1 MPLTEKDI
9 ELARRYVIC
18 RSAIKA
24 FNKDKEYITEADL
37 ELRNSYLNLI
47 VNALVKANNELRE
60 LNKYPIS
67 VKVTDQPTVYEV
79 KIGNNRQGY
88 IEVNVVEITEEIA
101 KRFLGLL

>member
-1 MPLTEKDI
+1 MQLTEKDV
-9 ELARRYVIC
+9 ELARQYIIC

-24 FNKDKEYITEADL
+24 FSKDKEYINDADL